1 MKDIHNKEW
10 IDSLTDDLENRI
22 TNLNN
27 FVISVFT
34 KRLKVIAEKMK
45 KGEAEQK
52 TASEYALEDLAKI
65 KKELSKTKKYSK
77 REIDNIFNK
86 LAAANVDFANDYY
99 EYRNMPKIEDYTKNP
114 ALKPLVEDMKKTTQE
129 GVRNISGTNAI
140 GIRDINGKLRTVR
153 AEYIRIIDKAVEA
166 VKLGEEDF
174 YFVMQKEVG
183 NLVDSGLRT
192 VEFDT
197 GYTRRLDSQ
206 VRMNLQD
213 GIRALNQQ
221 MQEQVGKE
229 FDADGWEISVHALCA
244 PDHIDIQGKQ
254 YTKEE
259 YEKLNKRLER
269 PIGQMNC
276 RHFATPII
284 IGVSKP
290 VYSKEELK
298 QYKDRS
304 NEKVKYKDKEITRY
318 EASQVQRRYET
329 AIRDA
334 KLKQKSYSEYGDEKN
349 ALKYKNNVRKLT
361 ADYTRFSKSVGLT
374 VRMNR
379 T

>member
-1 MKDIHNKEW
+1 MKDIHNEEW
-10 IDSLTDDLENRI
+10 INSLTDDLENRI

-27 FVISVFT
+27 FVISIFT

-45 KGEAEQK
+45 KGEVENK
-52 TASEYALEDLAKI
+52 TASEYALEDMAKI
-65 KKELSKTKKYSK
+65 KKELSKTKKYGK
-77 REIDNIFNK
+77 KEIDNIFNK

-129 GVRNISGTNAI
+129 GFRNISGTNAI
-140 GIRDINGKLRTVR
+140 GIRDANGKLRTVR

-174 YFVMQKEVG
+174 YFVMQKEVS

-244 PDHIDIQGKQ
+244 PDHQDIQGKQ

-298 QYKDRS
+298 AYKDRS

-374 VRMNR
+374 IRMNR